1 MPHSRLVTPSTAAAL
16 SALVLATL
24 ACGGGPS
31 PDLLA
36 DYRAARDDAL
46 APVGPAPKGW
56 TPDAVLQLSP
66 DLVERLVQAGV
77 EQLEPAGWTIDAP
90 GVTLT
95 PKLALDTVELDAS
108 DRCPTCFAA
117 DLVVTG
123 RIKYDAGILG
133 KGRIPTTVTAALDL
147 KLDVGSKSKGFP
159 VTASVDGVRKVR
171 VELEGL
177 PKALSDAI
185 EPRLTDVVHEQVTK
199 GVDPFEIA
207 RPGGD
212 ALPLRALRIQPQ
224 GRGVLLEML
233 TEAGTTASV
242 VPGRQ
247 LGDWTLDIA
256 EPALV
261 RIIAREAFAAGPQD
275 LGLIGELRGLSV
287 ADGGSLD
294 LDVRIWRTEG
304 NGWWR
309 DLTVDVATTVRPK
322 KLELKATR
330 AEVVRSSPGAA
341 FADPIAWLAESL
353 VLSELEEAAA
363 FAVPTVEDAK
373 LGKAK
378 ATVRLEGLAPGRD
391 SLRTY
396 GSVSIE

>member
-1 MPHSRLVTPSTAAAL
+1 
-16 SALVLATL
+16 
-24 ACGGGPS
+24 
-31 PDLLA
+31 
-36 DYRAARDDAL
+36 
-46 APVGPAPKGW
+46 
-56 TPDAVLQLSP
+56 
-66 DLVERLVQAGV
+66 
-77 EQLEPAGWTIDAP
+77 
-90 GVTLT
+90 
-95 PKLALDTVELDAS
+95 
-108 DRCPTCFAA
+108 
-117 DLVVTG
+117 
-123 RIKYDAGILG
+123 
-133 KGRIPTTVTAALDL
+133 
-147 KLDVGSKSKGFP
+147 
-159 VTASVDGVRKVR
+159 
-171 VELEGL
+171 
-177 PKALSDAI
+177 
-185 EPRLTDVVHEQVTK
+185 
-199 GVDPFEIA
+199 
-207 RPGGD
+207 
-212 ALPLRALRIQPQ
+212 
-224 GRGVLLEML
+224 ML